1 MAKNAPPEVIASLG
15 AEMRKLAE
23 SGIAKRALGVGAK
36 APEFSLP
43 DPRGVAVTLST
54 LLQKGPVVVT
64 FYRGGWCP
72 FCDLQLRAYQEIL
85 PGIRRLGAELVAISP
100 QTAPNS
106 RKSVRQNKLSFPILS
121 DVKGKVGAAFG
132 LRFNL
137 PDYLVELYKQLRND
151 LPTFNDDPS
160 WTLPMPARYVI
171 GQDGVILYSEVNP
184 DYTRRPEPDDMIPV
198 LQRAAA
204 VKV

>member
-1 MAKNAPPEVIASLG
+1 MNDDTTATRLTDRISEFTTAMAKNAPPEVIASLG

-72 FCDLQLRAYQEIL
+72 FCDLQLRTYQEIL

-100 QTAPNS
+100 QTAEYA
-106 RKSVRQNKLSFPILS
+106 LS
-121 DVKGKVGAAFG
+121 DG
-132 LRFNL
+132 RRR
-137 PDYLVELYKQLRND
+137 DS
-151 LPTFNDDPS
+151 PS
-160 WTLPMPARYVI
+160 LC
-171 GQDGVILYSEVNP
+171 
-184 DYTRRPEPDDMIPV
+184 
-198 LQRAAA
+198 
-204 VKV
+204 